1 MADRESEVLIM
12 SESKKTSVPNTSEQ
26 ITVEV
31 KNLSE
36 IIEMAERIEKQVL
49 ELLKTA
55 QELQK
60 IKISLEIK

>member
-1 MADRESEVLIM
+1 MKA
-12 SESKKTSVPNTSEQ
+12 KKTSVPNTSEQ

>member
-1 MADRESEVLIM
+1 M